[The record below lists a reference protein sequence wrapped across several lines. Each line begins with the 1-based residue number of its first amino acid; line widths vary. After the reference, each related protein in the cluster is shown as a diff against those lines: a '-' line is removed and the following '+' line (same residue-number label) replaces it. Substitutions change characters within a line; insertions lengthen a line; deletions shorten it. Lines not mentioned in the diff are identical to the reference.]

1 VTAVTTALDHP
12 VTGEGITPDY
22 LNALLADG
30 GQSARVAAVR
40 LTGAKTYGEE
50 MVSTA
55 GRAMVEVDYA
65 PGAGADL
72 PRRLVVK
79 LARGVDDIMG
89 PFYQNE
95 VAFYR
100 QLRPELDIEAPRV
113 LGAHYD
119 ASSHR
124 LGLALEDL
132 TIRGASFP
140 NVLKTISL
148 AQVRGLLDTLAT
160 LHARFWNSP
169 RFAGDLDWLETHL
182 AGGVAELMN
191 NLAPAYIQHEI
202 DTQKFKTEL
211 VGKLG
216 TTGAALLAG
225 VQAVQRHQSTLSQ
238 TVLHGDTHLGNT
250 YLLDGDRG
258 GLLDWQLMVRGHH
271 MHDVNYLITTA
282 LSVAERRTHEQ
293 ELLTY
298 YLDRLAG
305 AGVTGL
311 PPFEETFREYRRTLV
326 WGVYIGWLTTP
337 VVNYGWEINVVNLL
351 RLTTAYEDHGTAA
364 LVDAVR

>member
-1 VTAVTTALDHP
+1 MTAVATVLGHP

-22 LNALLADG
+22 LNALFAEA
-30 GQSARVAAVR
+30 GQSALVTTVR

-65 PGAGADL
+65 PGAPADL

-89 PFYQNE
+89 PFYHNE
-95 VAFYR
+95 VVFYR
-100 QLRPELDIEAPRV
+100 QLRPELAIEAPRTF
-113 LGAHYD
+113 GAHYD
-119 ASSHR
+119 PSSHR
-124 LGLALEDL
+124 LGLVLEDL
-132 TIRGASFP
+132 TARGANFP
-140 NVLKTISL
+140 NVLKPVTL
-148 AQVRGLLDTLAT
+148 AQLRGLLDTLAA
-160 LHARFWNSP
+160 LHGRFWNSP
-169 RFAGDLDWLETHL
+169 RFSGDLGWLETHL
-182 AGGVAELMN
+182 QGGVADLMN

-202 DTQKFKTEL
+202 HTQRFKTEL
-211 VGKLG
+211 VGMLG
-216 TTGAALLAG
+216 TTGVEMLAG

-238 TVLHGDTHLGNT
+238 TILHGDTHLGNT

-282 LSVAERRTHEQ
+282 LPVAERRAHEQ
-293 ELLTY
+293 ALLGY
-298 YLDRLAG
+298 YLDRLAEAG
-305 AGVTGL
+305 ATGL
-311 PPFEETFREYRRTLV
+311 PPFDDTFREYRRALV

-351 RLTTAYEDHGTAA
+351 RLTTAYQDHGTAT